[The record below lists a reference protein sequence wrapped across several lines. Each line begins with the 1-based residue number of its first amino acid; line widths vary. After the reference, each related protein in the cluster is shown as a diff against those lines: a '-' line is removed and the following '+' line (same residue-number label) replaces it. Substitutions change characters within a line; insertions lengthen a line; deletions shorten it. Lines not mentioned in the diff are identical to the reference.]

1 MAGVEP
7 IELDE
12 LDPEAQ
18 TRKAKDK
25 KALPTRSVEAAEDG
39 YFVSSGVDARTLTSA
54 AGGEP
59 IVDLNNVHKTYLLGV
74 EGVPALRGVS
84 LTIARG
90 EFVCVFGTSGG
101 GKTSLLNVIG
111 TIDKPTKGDIKV
123 AGTRTLL
130 AESLGISPA
139 AGINARTTDKELAD
153 LRLHKLYVAL
163 RGQWGLCWSGAA
175 IDLAPSR

>member
-18 TRKAKDK
+18 TRRGKEKRT
-25 KALPTRSVEAAEDG
+25 LPTRSVEAADDG
-39 YFVSSGVDARTLTSA
+39 YFVSSGVDARTTLTSA
-54 AGGEP
+54 ASGEP
-59 IVDLNNVHKTYLLGV
+59 IIDLNNVHKTYLLGV

-123 AGTRTLL
+123 AGTRT
-130 AESLGISPA
+130 
-139 AGINARTTDKELAD
+139 
-153 LRLHKLYVAL
+153 
-163 RGQWGLCWSGAA
+163 
-175 IDLAPSR
+175 PS

>member
-1 MAGVEP
+1 MSWREVAARVVSHPAARMEP
-7 IELDE
+7 IELEE

-18 TRKAKDK
+18 TRRKDK
-25 KALPTRSVEAAEDG
+25 NTLPLKNAEAHDDG
-39 YFVSSGVDARTLTSA
+39 YFTTSAVDARTTLASA

-84 LTIARG
+84 LSIARG

-123 AGTRTLL
+123 AGTSECIR
-130 AESLGISPA
+130 SI
-139 AGINARTTDKELAD
+139 
-153 LRLHKLYVAL
+153 
-163 RGQWGLCWSGAA
+163 
-175 IDLAPSR
+175 